1 VYNLTFSKK
10 QWLIGC
16 ICLAVGLA
24 FYMYRTSGE
33 KPEGSIQ
40 TSDMIKAESSATK
53 KGGES
58 SDQVSAPQES
68 PFVMVDI
75 KGAVQ
80 KPGVYQL
87 PKDARVKDALAQAGG
102 ATTKADLRQLNLA
115 SKLQDEMAVYIP
127 AAGEE
132 VPPSSPVSSITSSSS
147 GTSNN
152 QPLVNINTANVDEL
166 QTLNGIGPSK
176 ASAIVSY
183 REENGL
189 FQTVED
195 LGQVSGIG
203 EKSLEKIKA
212 QITVQ

>member
-1 VYNLTFSKK
+1 MYNLTFSKK

-24 FYMYRTSGE
+24 FYIYRTGGE
-33 KPEGSIQ
+33 KPESSLQ
-40 TSDMIKAESSATK
+40 TSDMIKAESSAVK
-53 KGGES
+53 KEGES
-58 SDQVSAPQES
+58 SDQVISSQDS

-102 ATTKADLRQLNLA
+102 ATKEADLRQLNLA

-132 VPPSSPVSSITSSSS
+132 IPPSSPVSSISSS
-147 GTSNN
+147 GTSND
-152 QPLVNINTANVDEL
+152 QPLVNINTANTDEL

-212 QITVQ
+212 QITV

>member
-1 VYNLTFSKK
+1 MTFSKK

-24 FYMYRTSGE
+24 FYIYRTGGE
-33 KPEGSIQ
+33 KPESSLQ
-40 TSDMIKAESSATK
+40 TSDIIKAESSATK
-53 KGGES
+53 KEGES
-58 SDQVSAPQES
+58 SEQVISSQDS

-102 ATTKADLRQLNLA
+102 ATKEADLRQLNLA
-115 SKLQDEMAVYIP
+115 SKLQDAMAVYIP

-132 VPPSSPVSSITSSSS
+132 IPPSSPVSSISSS
-147 GTSNN
+147 GTSND
-152 QPLVNINTANVDEL
+152 QPLVNINTANTDEL

>member
-1 VYNLTFSKK
+1 MTFSKK
-10 QWLIGC
+10 QWLIGY

-24 FYMYRTSGE
+24 FYVYRTGGE
-33 KPEGSIQ
+33 KPESSLQ
-40 TSDMIKAESSATK
+40 TSDIIKAESSATK
-53 KGGES
+53 KEGES
-58 SDQVSAPQES
+58 SDQVISSQDS

-102 ATTKADLRQLNLA
+102 ATKEADLRQLNLA

-132 VPPSSPVSSITSSSS
+132 IPPSSPVSSISSS
-147 GTSNN
+147 GTSND
-152 QPLVNINTANVDEL
+152 QPLVNINTANTDEL

>member
-1 VYNLTFSKK
+1 LTFSKK

-24 FYMYRTSGE
+24 FYIYRTGGE
-33 KPEGSIQ
+33 KSESSLQ
-40 TSDMIKAESSATK
+40 TLDMIKAESSAARK
-53 KGGES
+53 EGES
-58 SDQVSAPQES
+58 SDQVISSQDS

-102 ATTKADLRQLNLA
+102 ATKEADLRQLNLA

-132 VPPSSPVSSITSSSS
+132 IPPSSPVSSISSS
-147 GTSNN
+147 GTSND
-152 QPLVNINTANVDEL
+152 QPLVNINTANTDEL

>member
-1 VYNLTFSKK
+1 MTFSKK

-16 ICLAVGLA
+16 ICLAIGLA
-24 FYMYRTSGE
+24 FYIYRTGGE
-33 KPEGSIQ
+33 KSESSLQ
-40 TSDMIKAESSATK
+40 TSDIIKAESSATK
-53 KGGES
+53 KEGES
-58 SDQVSAPQES
+58 SDQVISSQDS

-102 ATTKADLRQLNLA
+102 ATKEADLRQLNLA

-132 VPPSSPVSSITSSSS
+132 IPPSSPVSSISSS
-147 GTSNN
+147 GTSND
-152 QPLVNINTANVDEL
+152 QPLVNINTANTDEL

>member
-1 VYNLTFSKK
+1 MYNLTFSKK

-24 FYMYRTSGE
+24 FYIYRTGEE
-33 KPEGSIQ
+33 KPESSLQ
-40 TSDMIKAESSATK
+40 TSDIIKAESSAIK
-53 KGGES
+53 KEGES
-58 SDQVSAPQES
+58 SEQVISSQDS

-102 ATTKADLRQLNLA
+102 PAKEADLRQLNLA

-132 VPPSSPVSSITSSSS
+132 IPSSSPVSSISSS

-152 QPLVNINTANVDEL
+152 QPLVNINTANTDEL

-189 FQTVED
+189 FQKVED

-212 QITVQ
+212 QIAVQ

>member
-1 VYNLTFSKK
+1 MTFSKK

-16 ICLAVGLA
+16 VCLAVGLA
-24 FYMYRTSGE
+24 FYIYRTGGE
-33 KPEGSIQ
+33 KPESSLQ

-53 KGGES
+53 KEGES
-58 SDQVSAPQES
+58 SDQAISSQDS

-102 ATTKADLRQLNLA
+102 ATKEADLRQLNLA

-132 VPPSSPVSSITSSSS
+132 IPPSSPVSSISSS
-147 GTSNN
+147 GTSND
-152 QPLVNINTANVDEL
+152 QPLVNINTANTDEL

>member
-10 QWLIGC
+10 QWLIGY

-24 FYMYRTSGE
+24 FYVYRTGGE
-33 KPEGSIQ
+33 KPESSLQ
-40 TSDMIKAESSATK
+40 TSDIIKAESSATK
-53 KGGES
+53 KEGES
-58 SDQVSAPQES
+58 SDQVISSQDS

-102 ATTKADLRQLNLA
+102 ATKEADLRQLNLA

-132 VPPSSPVSSITSSSS
+132 IPPSSPVSSISSS
-147 GTSNN
+147 GTSND
-152 QPLVNINTANVDEL
+152 QPLVNINTANTDEL

>member
-16 ICLAVGLA
+16 ICLAVSLA
-24 FYMYRTSGE
+24 FYIYRTGGE
-33 KPEGSIQ
+33 KPESSLQ
-40 TSDMIKAESSATK
+40 TSDIIKAESSATK
-53 KGGES
+53 KEGES
-58 SDQVSAPQES
+58 SDQVISSQDS

-102 ATTKADLRQLNLA
+102 ATKEADLRQLNLA

-132 VPPSSPVSSITSSSS
+132 IPPSSPVSSISSS
-147 GTSNN
+147 GTSND
-152 QPLVNINTANVDEL
+152 QPLVNINTANTDEL

>member
-1 VYNLTFSKK
+1 MTFSKK

-24 FYMYRTSGE
+24 FYVYRTGGE
-33 KPEGSIQ
+33 KPESSLQ
-40 TSDMIKAESSATK
+40 TSDIIKAESSATRK
-53 KGGES
+53 EGES
-58 SDQVSAPQES
+58 SDQVISSQDS

-102 ATTKADLRQLNLA
+102 ATKEADLRQLNLA

-132 VPPSSPVSSITSSSS
+132 IPPSSPVSSISSS
-147 GTSNN
+147 GTSND
-152 QPLVNINTANVDEL
+152 QPLVNINTANTDEL

>member
-1 VYNLTFSKK
+1 MYNLTFSKK

-24 FYMYRTSGE
+24 FYIYRTGGE
-33 KPEGSIQ
+33 KPESSLQ
-40 TSDMIKAESSATK
+40 TSDMIKAESSAVK
-53 KGGES
+53 KEGES
-58 SDQVSAPQES
+58 SDQVISSQDS

-102 ATTKADLRQLNLA
+102 ATKEADLRQLNLA

-132 VPPSSPVSSITSSSS
+132 IPPSSPVSSISSS
-147 GTSNN
+147 GTSND
-152 QPLVNINTANVDEL
+152 QPLVNINTANTDEL

>member
-1 VYNLTFSKK
+1 MTFSKK

-24 FYMYRTSGE
+24 FYIYRTGGE
-33 KPEGSIQ
+33 KPESSLQ
-40 TSDMIKAESSATK
+40 TSDIIKAESSATK
-53 KGGES
+53 KEGES
-58 SDQVSAPQES
+58 SNQVISSQDS

-102 ATTKADLRQLNLA
+102 ATKEADLRQLNLA
-115 SKLQDEMAVYIP
+115 TKLQDEMAVYIP

-132 VPPSSPVSSITSSSS
+132 IPPSSPVSSISSS
-147 GTSNN
+147 GTSND
-152 QPLVNINTANVDEL
+152 QPLVNINTANTDEL

>member
-1 VYNLTFSKK
+1 MYNLTFSKK

-24 FYMYRTSGE
+24 FYIYRTGGE
-33 KPEGSIQ
+33 KRESSLQ
-40 TSDMIKAESSATK
+40 TSDIIKAESSATK
-53 KGGES
+53 KEGES
-58 SDQVSAPQES
+58 SDQVISSQDS

-102 ATTKADLRQLNLA
+102 ATKEADLRQLNLA

-132 VPPSSPVSSITSSSS
+132 IPPSSPVSSISSS

-152 QPLVNINTANVDEL
+152 QPLVNINTANTDEL

-189 FQTVED
+189 FQKVED

-203 EKSLEKIKA
+203 DKSLEKIKA

>member
-1 VYNLTFSKK
+1 MTFSKK

-24 FYMYRTSGE
+24 FYIYRTGGE
-33 KPEGSIQ
+33 KPESSLQ
-40 TSDMIKAESSATK
+40 TSDIIKAESSATK
-53 KGGES
+53 KEGES
-58 SDQVSAPQES
+58 SDQVISSQDS

-102 ATTKADLRQLNLA
+102 ATKEADLRQLNLA

-132 VPPSSPVSSITSSSS
+132 IPPSSPVSSISSS
-147 GTSNN
+147 GTSND
-152 QPLVNINTANVDEL
+152 QPLVNINTANTDEL
-166 QTLNGIGPSK
+166 QTLSGIGPSK

>member
-1 VYNLTFSKK
+1 MTFSKK

-24 FYMYRTSGE
+24 FYIYRTGGE
-33 KPEGSIQ
+33 KPESSLQ
-40 TSDMIKAESSATK
+40 TSDIIKAESSATK
-53 KGGES
+53 KEGES
-58 SDQVSAPQES
+58 SEQVISSQDS

-102 ATTKADLRQLNLA
+102 ATKEADLRQLNLA

-132 VPPSSPVSSITSSSS
+132 IPPSSPVSSISSS
-147 GTSNN
+147 GTSND
-152 QPLVNINTANVDEL
+152 QPLVNINTANTDEL

-189 FQTVED
+189 FQKVED

>member
-1 VYNLTFSKK
+1 MANWVYLLSSWVGFLYLSNRRRETGKFSSNLRYNQGRIFWYKK
-10 QWLIGC
+10 
-16 ICLAVGLA
+16 
-24 FYMYRTSGE
+24 E
-33 KPEGSIQ
+33 
-40 TSDMIKAESSATK
+40 
-53 KGGES
+53 GES
-58 SDQVSAPQES
+58 SNQVISSQDS

-102 ATTKADLRQLNLA
+102 ATKEADLRQLNLA

-132 VPPSSPVSSITSSSS
+132 IPPSSPVSSISSS
-147 GTSNN
+147 GTSND
-152 QPLVNINTANVDEL
+152 QPLVNINTANTDEL

-195 LGQVSGIG
+195 LGKVSGIG

>member
-24 FYMYRTSGE
+24 FYIYRTGGE
-33 KPEGSIQ
+33 KSESSLQ
-40 TSDMIKAESSATK
+40 TSDMIKAESSAARK
-53 KGGES
+53 EGES
-58 SDQVSAPQES
+58 SDQVISSQDS

-102 ATTKADLRQLNLA
+102 ATKEADLRQLNLA

-132 VPPSSPVSSITSSSS
+132 IPPSSPVSSISSS
-147 GTSNN
+147 GTSND
-152 QPLVNINTANVDEL
+152 QPLVNINTANTDEL

-212 QITVQ
+212 QIKVQ

>member
-1 VYNLTFSKK
+1 MYNLTFSKK

-24 FYMYRTSGE
+24 FYIYRTGGE
-33 KPEGSIQ
+33 KPESSLQ
-40 TSDMIKAESSATK
+40 TSDIIKAESSATK
-53 KGGES
+53 KEGES
-58 SDQVSAPQES
+58 SEQVISSQDS

-102 ATTKADLRQLNLA
+102 ATKEADLRQLNLA
-115 SKLQDEMAVYIP
+115 SKLQDAMAVYIP

-132 VPPSSPVSSITSSSS
+132 IPPSSPVSSISSS
-147 GTSNN
+147 GTSND
-152 QPLVNINTANVDEL
+152 QPLVNINTANTDEL

>member
-1 VYNLTFSKK
+1 MYNLTFSKK

-24 FYMYRTSGE
+24 FYIYRTGGE
-33 KPEGSIQ
+33 KPESSLQ
-40 TSDMIKAESSATK
+40 TSDIIKAESSATK
-53 KGGES
+53 KEGES
-58 SDQVSAPQES
+58 SDQVISSQDS

-102 ATTKADLRQLNLA
+102 ATKEADLRQLNLA

-132 VPPSSPVSSITSSSS
+132 IPPSSPVSSISSS
-147 GTSNN
+147 GTSND
-152 QPLVNINTANVDEL
+152 QPLVNINTANTDEL

-203 EKSLEKIKA
+203 DKSLEKIKA

>member
-1 VYNLTFSKK
+1 MTFSKK

-24 FYMYRTSGE
+24 FYIYRTGGE
-33 KPEGSIQ
+33 KSESSLQ
-40 TSDMIKAESSATK
+40 TSDIIKAESSGTK
-53 KGGES
+53 TEGES
-58 SDQVSAPQES
+58 SNQVISSQDS

-102 ATTKADLRQLNLA
+102 ATKEADLRQLNLA

-132 VPPSSPVSSITSSSS
+132 IPPSSPVSSISSS
-147 GTSNN
+147 GTSND
-152 QPLVNINTANVDEL
+152 QPLVNINTANTDEL

-195 LGQVSGIG
+195 LGKVSGIG

>member
-1 VYNLTFSKK
+1 MTFSKK

-16 ICLAVGLA
+16 ICLAIGLA
-24 FYMYRTSGE
+24 FYIYRTGGE
-33 KPEGSIQ
+33 KSESSLQ
-40 TSDMIKAESSATK
+40 TSDMIKAESSIAK
-53 KGGES
+53 KEEES
-58 SDQVSAPQES
+58 SDQVNSSQDS

-102 ATTKADLRQLNLA
+102 ATKEANLRQLNLA

-132 VPPSSPVSSITSSSS
+132 IPPSSPVSSISSS
-147 GTSNN
+147 GTSND
-152 QPLVNINTANVDEL
+152 QSLVNINTANTDEL

-195 LGQVSGIG
+195 LGKVSGIG

>member
-1 VYNLTFSKK
+1 
-10 QWLIGC
+10 
-16 ICLAVGLA
+16 
-24 FYMYRTSGE
+24 
-33 KPEGSIQ
+33 
-40 TSDMIKAESSATK
+40 
-53 KGGES
+53 
-58 SDQVSAPQES
+58 
-68 PFVMVDI
+68 MVDI

-102 ATTKADLRQLNLA
+102 ATKEADLRQLNLA

-132 VPPSSPVSSITSSSS
+132 IPPSSPVSSISSS
-147 GTSNN
+147 GTSND
-152 QPLVNINTANVDEL
+152 QPLVNINTANTDEL

-203 EKSLEKIKA
+203 EKSLEKSKLKLRYSRDLLTKKEKKRYTMKETSI
-212 QITVQ
+212 IIIIEF

>member
-1 VYNLTFSKK
+1 MYNLTFSKK
-10 QWLIGC
+10 HWLIGC

-24 FYMYRTSGE
+24 FYIYRTGGE
-33 KPEGSIQ
+33 KPESSLQ
-40 TSDMIKAESSATK
+40 TSDMIRAESSAAK
-53 KGGES
+53 KGES
-58 SDQVSAPQES
+58 SDQVISSQDS

-102 ATTKADLRQLNLA
+102 ATKEADLRQLNLA

-132 VPPSSPVSSITSSSS
+132 IPTSSPVSSISSS
-147 GTSNN
+147 GTSND
-152 QPLVNINTANVDEL
+152 QPLVNINTANTDEL

-176 ASAIVSY
+176 ASAIISY

>member
-1 VYNLTFSKK
+1 MYNLTFSKK

-24 FYMYRTSGE
+24 FYIYRTGVE
-33 KPEGSIQ
+33 KPESSLQ
-40 TSDMIKAESSATK
+40 TSDMIKAEPSAAK
-53 KGGES
+53 KEGES
-58 SDQVSAPQES
+58 SDQVISSQDS

-102 ATTKADLRQLNLA
+102 ATKEADLRQLNLA

-132 VPPSSPVSSITSSSS
+132 IPPSSPISSISSS

-152 QPLVNINTANVDEL
+152 QPLVNINTATTDEL

-189 FQTVED
+189 FQKVED

-212 QITVQ
+212 EITVQ

>member
-1 VYNLTFSKK
+1 MYKLTFSKK

-24 FYMYRTSGE
+24 FYIYRTGGE
-33 KPEGSIQ
+33 KPESSLQ
-40 TSDMIKAESSATK
+40 TSDIIKAESSGTK
-53 KGGES
+53 KEGES
-58 SDQVSAPQES
+58 SNQVISSQDS

-102 ATTKADLRQLNLA
+102 ATKEADLRQLNLA

-132 VPPSSPVSSITSSSS
+132 ILPSSPVSSISSS
-147 GTSNN
+147 GTSND
-152 QPLVNINTANVDEL
+152 QPLVNINTANTDEL

-195 LGQVSGIG
+195 LGKVSGIG

>member
-1 VYNLTFSKK
+1 MTFSKK

-24 FYMYRTSGE
+24 FYIYRTGGE
-33 KPEGSIQ
+33 KPESSLQ
-40 TSDMIKAESSATK
+40 TSDIIKAESSATK
-53 KGGES
+53 KEGES
-58 SDQVSAPQES
+58 SEQVISSQDS

-102 ATTKADLRQLNLA
+102 ATKEADLRQLNLA

-132 VPPSSPVSSITSSSS
+132 IPPSSPVSSISSS

-152 QPLVNINTANVDEL
+152 QPLVNINTANTDEL

>member
-1 VYNLTFSKK
+1 MTFSKK

-24 FYMYRTSGE
+24 FYIYRTGGE
-33 KPEGSIQ
+33 KSESSLQ
-40 TSDMIKAESSATK
+40 TLDMIKAESSAARK
-53 KGGES
+53 EGES
-58 SDQVSAPQES
+58 SDQVISSQDS

-102 ATTKADLRQLNLA
+102 ATKEADLRQLNLA

-132 VPPSSPVSSITSSSS
+132 IPPSSPVSSISSS
-147 GTSNN
+147 GTSND
-152 QPLVNINTANVDEL
+152 QPLVNINTANTDEL

>member
-1 VYNLTFSKK
+1 VYNLIFSKK

-24 FYMYRTSGE
+24 FYIYRTGGE
-33 KPEGSIQ
+33 KSESSLQ
-40 TSDMIKAESSATK
+40 TSDMIKAESSTAK
-53 KGGES
+53 KEGES
-58 SDQVSAPQES
+58 SDQVNSSQDS

-102 ATTKADLRQLNLA
+102 ATKEADLRQLNLA

-132 VPPSSPVSSITSSSS
+132 IPPSSPVSSISSS
-147 GTSNN
+147 GTSND
-152 QPLVNINTANVDEL
+152 QPLVNINTANTDEL

-195 LGQVSGIG
+195 LGKVSGIG

>member
-1 VYNLTFSKK
+1 MTFSKK

-24 FYMYRTSGE
+24 FYIYRTGGE
-33 KPEGSIQ
+33 KPESSLQ
-40 TSDMIKAESSATK
+40 TSDIIKAESSATK
-53 KGGES
+53 KEGES
-58 SDQVSAPQES
+58 SDQVISSQDS

-102 ATTKADLRQLNLA
+102 ATKEADLRQLNLA

-132 VPPSSPVSSITSSSS
+132 IPPSSPVSSISSS

-152 QPLVNINTANVDEL
+152 QPLVNINTANTDEL

-189 FQTVED
+189 FQKVED

>member
-1 VYNLTFSKK
+1 MYNLTFSKK
-10 QWLIGC
+10 HWLIGC

-24 FYMYRTSGE
+24 FYIYRTGGE
-33 KPEGSIQ
+33 KPESSLQ
-40 TSDMIKAESSATK
+40 TSDMIRAESSAAK
-53 KGGES
+53 KGES
-58 SDQVSAPQES
+58 SDQVISSQAS

-102 ATTKADLRQLNLA
+102 ATKEADLRQLNLA

-132 VPPSSPVSSITSSSS
+132 IPPSSPVSSISSS
-147 GTSNN
+147 GTSND
-152 QPLVNINTANVDEL
+152 QPLVNINTANTDEL

-176 ASAIVSY
+176 ASAIISY

>member
-24 FYMYRTSGE
+24 FYIYRTGGE
-33 KPEGSIQ
+33 KSESSLQ
-40 TSDMIKAESSATK
+40 TSDIIKAESSTAK
-53 KGGES
+53 KEEES
-58 SDQVSAPQES
+58 SDQVNSSQDS

-102 ATTKADLRQLNLA
+102 ATKEANLRQLNLA

-132 VPPSSPVSSITSSSS
+132 IPPSSPVSSISSS
-147 GTSNN
+147 GTSND
-152 QPLVNINTANVDEL
+152 QPLVNINTANTDEL
-166 QTLNGIGPSK
+166 QKLNSIGPSK

-195 LGQVSGIG
+195 LGKVSGIG

>member
-24 FYMYRTSGE
+24 FYIYRTGGE
-33 KPEGSIQ
+33 KPESSLQ
-40 TSDMIKAESSATK
+40 TSDMIKAESSAVK
-53 KGGES
+53 KEGES
-58 SDQVSAPQES
+58 SDQVISSQDS

-102 ATTKADLRQLNLA
+102 ATKEADLRQLNLA

-132 VPPSSPVSSITSSSS
+132 IPPSSPVSSISSS
-147 GTSNN
+147 GTSND
-152 QPLVNINTANVDEL
+152 QPLVNINTANTDEL

>member
-1 VYNLTFSKK
+1 MTFSKK

-16 ICLAVGLA
+16 ICLAIGLA
-24 FYMYRTSGE
+24 FYIYRTGGE
-33 KPEGSIQ
+33 KPESSLQ
-40 TSDMIKAESSATK
+40 TSDIIKAESSATK
-53 KGGES
+53 KEGES
-58 SDQVSAPQES
+58 SDQVISSQDS

-102 ATTKADLRQLNLA
+102 ATKEADLRQLNLA

-132 VPPSSPVSSITSSSS
+132 IPPSSPVSSISSS
-147 GTSNN
+147 GTSND
-152 QPLVNINTANVDEL
+152 QPLVNINTANTDEL

>member
-1 VYNLTFSKK
+1 MYNLTFSKK

-24 FYMYRTSGE
+24 FYIYRTGGE
-33 KPEGSIQ
+33 KSESSLQ
-40 TSDMIKAESSATK
+40 TLDMIKAESSAARK
-53 KGGES
+53 EGES
-58 SDQVSAPQES
+58 SDQVISSQDS

-102 ATTKADLRQLNLA
+102 ATKEADLRQLNLA

-132 VPPSSPVSSITSSSS
+132 IPPSSPVSSISSS
-147 GTSNN
+147 GTSND
-152 QPLVNINTANVDEL
+152 QPLVNINTANTDEL

>member
-24 FYMYRTSGE
+24 FYIYRTGGE
-33 KPEGSIQ
+33 KPESSLQ
-40 TSDMIKAESSATK
+40 TSDIIKAEFSATK
-53 KGGES
+53 KEAES
-58 SDQVSAPQES
+58 SDQVISSQDS

-102 ATTKADLRQLNLA
+102 ATKEADLRQLNLA

-132 VPPSSPVSSITSSSS
+132 IPPSSPVSSISSS
-147 GTSNN
+147 GTSND
-152 QPLVNINTANVDEL
+152 QPLVNINTANTDEL

>member
-1 VYNLTFSKK
+1 MYNLTFSKK

-16 ICLAVGLA
+16 VCLAVGLA
-24 FYMYRTSGE
+24 FYIYRTGGE
-33 KPEGSIQ
+33 KPESSLQ

-53 KGGES
+53 KEGES
-58 SDQVSAPQES
+58 SDQAISSQDS

-102 ATTKADLRQLNLA
+102 ATKEADLRQLNLA

-132 VPPSSPVSSITSSSS
+132 IPPSSPVSSISSS
-147 GTSNN
+147 GTSND
-152 QPLVNINTANVDEL
+152 QPLVNINTANTDEL

>member
-1 VYNLTFSKK
+1 MYNLTFSKK

-24 FYMYRTSGE
+24 FYIYRTGGE
-33 KPEGSIQ
+33 KPESSLQ

-53 KGGES
+53 KEGES
-58 SDQVSAPQES
+58 SDQVISSQDS

-102 ATTKADLRQLNLA
+102 ATKEADLRQLNLA

-132 VPPSSPVSSITSSSS
+132 IPPSSPVSSISSS
-147 GTSNN
+147 GTSND
-152 QPLVNINTANVDEL
+152 QPLVNINTANTDEL